1 MQSLRSRGRI
11 YFAVRYGLLI
21 ALIVVV
27 VIFAAGR
34 RESRAPFETVSQA
47 VAAQIGSGR
56 MEKAESRYL
65 KKIYGLNAGDYEDVM
80 IYVPANSMSARE
92 MLLIKLSSSAQEEEV
107 LQAIQERIDSQYN
120 IFEGYAPEQVAVL
133 EQAIVDSRGSYILYI
148 SGEDAAKADE
158 VFRNS
163 L

>member
-1 MQSLRSRGRI
+1 MI
-11 YFAVRYGLLI
+11 YFVIRYGLLL

-27 VIFAAGR
+27 IISATGN
-34 RESRAPFETVSQA
+34 RESNAPFEKVSSA
-47 VAAQIGSGR
+47 VSAQVTSDG

-80 IYVPANSMSARE
+80 IYIPANGMSAE
-92 MLLIKLSSSAQEEEV
+92 ELLLIRLSSSAQSDEV
-107 LQAIQERIDSQYN
+107 LEAIQERIDSQYN
-120 IFEGYAPEQVAVL
+120 VFEGYAPEQVAIL
-133 EQAIVDSRGSYILYI
+133 ERAIVDPRGNYILYI
-148 SGEDAAKADE
+148 SGEDAEKADE